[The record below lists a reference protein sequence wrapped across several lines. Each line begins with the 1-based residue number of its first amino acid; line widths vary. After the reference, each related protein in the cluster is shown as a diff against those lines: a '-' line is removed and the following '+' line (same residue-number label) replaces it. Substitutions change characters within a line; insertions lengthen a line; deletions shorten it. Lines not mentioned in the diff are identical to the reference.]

1 MSTDDV
7 VGECKLFYFAG
18 METTSILLTWA
29 AVALCVHPEWQRRA
43 REEVL
48 RVIGGAGTTPDYD
61 RVSRLKVAA
70 MVLHEVLRLYAPLPV
85 LHRRTY
91 KPMELGGV
99 RYPAGVVLALSVL
112 CVHHDEGV
120 WGPDAGEFRPERFA
134 EGVAAAASSGDAP
147 AFFPFGW
154 GPRTCIGQSF
164 AMLEAKM
171 GLAMILQSFEMELSP
186 SYMHAPFSAP
196 LLQPQHGAQV
206 KLP

>member
-1 MSTDDV
+1 
-7 VGECKLFYFAG
+7 
-18 METTSILLTWA
+18 
-29 AVALCVHPEWQRRA
+29 
-43 REEVL
+43 
-48 RVIGGAGTTPDYD
+48 
-61 RVSRLKVAA
+61 
-70 MVLHEVLRLYAPLPV
+70 MVLHEVLRLYAPLPR

-99 RYPAGVVLALSVL
+99 RYPAGVVLALLVL
-112 CVHHDEGV
+112 CVHHDERV

-134 EGVAAAASSGDAP
+134 EGVAAA
-147 AFFPFGW
+147 FFPFGW
-154 GPRTCIGQSF
+154 GPRACIGQSF